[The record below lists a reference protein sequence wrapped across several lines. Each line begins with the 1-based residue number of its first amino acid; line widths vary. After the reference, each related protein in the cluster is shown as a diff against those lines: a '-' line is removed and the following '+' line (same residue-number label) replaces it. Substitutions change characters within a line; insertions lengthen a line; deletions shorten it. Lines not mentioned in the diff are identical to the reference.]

1 MVTKPS
7 YHNAKAIDQRHSRA
21 FVLRAS
27 KSEIS
32 QFPCEVFG
40 KVHSMSFVLYSSFPA
55 AYRSRFT
62 YSHSRGG
69 TETPKQPL
77 RDFDCIINECIVY
90 KSGWN
95 VIILLLVERCI
106 FWLLAGQEL
115 YHHQSC
121 DITYRKHD

>member
-1 MVTKPS
+1 MPRQLTSGTAERLYLEQVKV
-7 YHNAKAIDQRHSRA
+7 KFHS
-21 FVLRAS
+21 FHVKVLE
-27 KSEIS
+27 KFI
-32 QFPCEVFG
+32 G
-40 KVHSMSFVLYSSFPA
+40 NHSMSFVLYSSFSA

-106 FWLLAGQEL
+106 FWLLAGQKL